1 MKAIGSIRY
10 GSSVQGKLFMSA
22 FFALSA
28 IIGIAIIISSDLAEA
43 SRIGIL
49 WIIASCTFYMVLHE
63 ALHLLFMWMFSGGKT
78 SISFV
83 FPAVSV
89 SCDRLFTRKQFIAI
103 AAAPILLLGLILT
116 LLLILLPKG
125 YAFLISILITL
136 SAAASGGDLLQIFQ
150 ALRYPQDALFQDKGE
165 ALQLDVRG
173 TVAASV
179 GNADWKHVLYDAA
192 LVFRVG
198 RGIKMDIGVGFRHV
212 SSRTAGIG
220 TYNGFYG
227 TIGFGF

>member
-1 MKAIGSIRY
+1 MDRATPLSFPFFLLLWETMKAIGSIRY

-78 SISFV
+78 RISFV

-136 SAAASGGDLLQIFQ
+136 NAAASGGDLLQIFQ
-150 ALRYPQDALFQDKGE
+150 ALRYPQDALFQDKGDETDVYSE
-165 ALQLDVRG
+165 A
-173 TVAASV
+173 
-179 GNADWKHVLYDAA
+179 
-192 LVFRVG
+192 
-198 RGIKMDIGVGFRHV
+198 
-212 SSRTAGIG
+212 SREDS
-220 TYNGFYG
+220 
-227 TIGFGF
+227 